1 MMMYN
6 ASIPLTIPITK
17 IKTNIITNIEIS
29 INNVVL
35 SKCANITVILKDEIG
50 EVIEIKHLIIEGDDY
65 LNWGSD
71 DNYIIDYVVSKI

>member
-6 ASIPLTIPITK
+6 ANIPITK

-50 EVIEIKHLIIEGDDY
+50 EVIEVKHLIIEGEDY
-65 LNWGSD
+65 LNWGAD